1 MIAGDLNGQLIVRKL
16 DEAVKRRLKRLA
28 SRNGRSMEEEV
39 RQILRDAVMDERY
52 ASRPRRK
59 GRARKGFGTEVAEL
73 FRGIEPEEPIPE
85 LRGYSIKPVKFD

>member
-1 MIAGDLNGQLIVRKL
+1 
-16 DEAVKRRLKRLA
+16 
-28 SRNGRSMEEEV
+28 MEEEV

-85 LRGYSIKPVKFD
+85 LRGYSISLSSSIDGCGVDLIGPKMRQTWPN

>member
-59 GRARKGFGTEVAEL
+59 GRARKGFGYGSCRVVP
-73 FRGIEPEEPIPE
+73 RN
-85 LRGYSIKPVKFD
+85 